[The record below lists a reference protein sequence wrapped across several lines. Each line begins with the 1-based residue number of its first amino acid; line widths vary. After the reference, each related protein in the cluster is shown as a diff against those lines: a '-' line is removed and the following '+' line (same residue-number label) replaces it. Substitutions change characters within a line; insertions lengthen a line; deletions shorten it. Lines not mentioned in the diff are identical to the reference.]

1 MCLCKKIFY
10 GIVPLAVVLVC
21 VLLMQMR
28 HVTTVSS
35 EERQCISLP
44 IVMYHSVNKS
54 GLSKFVIS
62 VEEFEQDLENIKL
75 NSLSPIG
82 MNDLIDYVY
91 DGKELPENPIII
103 TFDDGYYNNYLYA
116 YPLLQKYKYKAVI
129 SPIGKFADTYTKE
142 PDKNPNYAHASWEEL
157 KDMQDSGLVEVQN
170 HSYNMHTLKGRRNG
184 TKKCECESMHDYKLA
199 LTEDVT
205 LMQKEIFEN
214 LGTTATTFTYPFGA
228 ISKCSRDILKSV
240 GFKATLGCANVKNKI
255 TRDPECLYEL
265 GRFIRVHGVSSERFF
280 KTKILKDT

>member
-1 MCLCKKIFY
+1 MCLYKKIFY
-10 GIVPLAVVLVC
+10 GMVPLIVVLVC
-21 VLLMQMR
+21 MLFMQIR
-28 HVTTVSS
+28 HAVTVSS
-35 EERQCISLP
+35 EEKQYISLP

-54 GLSKFVIS
+54 GFSKFVIS
-62 VEEFEQDLENIKL
+62 VNEFEEDLENIKL
-75 NSLSPIG
+75 NSFTPIG

-91 DGKELPENPIII
+91 EGKELPENPIII

-129 SPIGKFADTYTKE
+129 SPIGKFADMYTKE
-142 PDKNPNYAHASWEEL
+142 PNKNPSYAHASWDEL
-157 KDMQDSGLVEVQN
+157 KQMQDSGLVEVQN

-184 TKKCECESMHDYKLA
+184 TKKCERESIHDYKMA

-228 ISKCSRDILKSV
+228 ISNCSRDILKSI

-255 TRDPECLYEL
+255 TRDPNCLYEL
-265 GRFIRVHGVSSERFF
+265 GRLIRIHGISSKKFF
-280 KTKILKDT
+280 KTKIFKYT